1 MKKAI
6 AVTTLNLAI
15 AAVVI
20 LNLTGSDSHSAP
32 KVAEAHAANS
42 AAPVRVD
49 ALTVREISLP
59 SYYEATG
66 TVRARTAATISA
78 KVMGYVR
85 EVKVNVGDRV
95 RSGSTLVVLDS
106 RDLDAGY
113 RQAQAALNEARSAVP
128 EADNGIASAKAALD
142 LAQVTYGRYKG
153 LYEKDSVSR
162 QEFDETAMKL
172 KVAHANYEMAQ
183 ARRKQLNSKIAQAE
197 QGLAAAGV
205 NRSYAHI
212 TAPFDGIVTEKPVE
226 PGNLAAPGQPL
237 LTIERAG
244 SYRLEAAVEEGKLS
258 AVHAGQKVEVDLDA
272 LGSSVEGRVTEIV
285 PAVDAATRTF
295 TAKIDLPSSPQ
306 LRSGLYGRARFPLAA
321 KKVITVPPEAVVE
334 HGQLVSVYVTDG
346 TYARSRLVTV
356 GDRKA
361 NKYEV
366 LSGLNPGDRVIAPVP
381 PGMTDG
387 ERVEVGR

>member
-6 AVTTLNLAI
+6 AFTMLNVAI
-15 AAVVI
+15 ALAVA
-20 LNLTGSDSHSAP
+20 LSLTGCGSGHGAP
-32 KVAEAHAANS
+32 KTAEAHE

-49 ALTVREISLP
+49 ALTVRETSLP

-85 EVKVNVGDRV
+85 QVNVNVGDRV
-95 RSGSTLVVLDS
+95 RAGSTLVVLDS

-128 EADNGIASAKAALD
+128 EADNGIAGAKAALD
-142 LAQVTYGRYKG
+142 LAQVTYNRYKG

-162 QEFDETAMKL
+162 QEFDEMSMKL
-172 KVAHANYEMAQ
+172 KVARANYEMAQ
-183 ARRKQLNSKIAQAE
+183 ARRAQLSSKIAQAE
-197 QGLAAAGV
+197 QGVAAAAV
-205 NRSYAHI
+205 NRSYAFI

-258 AVHAGQKVEVDLDA
+258 TVHVGQKVEVDLDA
-272 LGSSVEGRVTEIV
+272 LGASLNGRVTEIV

-295 TAKIDLPSSPQ
+295 TAKIDLPYSPQ

-321 KKVITVPPEAVVE
+321 KKVIAVPPEAVVE
-334 HGQLVSVYVTDG
+334 NGQLVSVYVTDG
-346 TYARSRLVTV
+346 AYARSRLVTV
-356 GDRKA
+356 GDRDA
-361 NKYEV
+361 GRYEI
-366 LSGLNPGDRVIAPVP
+366 LSGLNPGERVIAPVP
-381 PGMTDG
+381 PGIADG
-387 ERVEVGR
+387 ARVEVNQ